1 MNRHLHFN
9 AFHMNAP
16 AHSWAGFWRH
26 PRDRSLEHN
35 TLDYWVELAR
45 TAERGLFDGVFL
57 ADGKRTNMEN
67 YGVQPDIFIENAPE
81 DNLSGRDRQIEAAV
95 DQLMKELG
103 GK

>member
-1 MNRHLHFN
+1 
-9 AFHMNAP
+9 
-16 AHSWAGFWRH
+16 
-26 PRDRSLEHN
+26 
-35 TLDYWVELAR
+35 
-45 TAERGLFDGVFL
+45 
-57 ADGKRTNMEN
+57 MEN